1 MLSLAPK
8 VSYPDMRKEMQET
21 LCSGD
26 GHWIPECEQLLPD
39 FRKCLSQLIYFDVH
53 YETLLGL
60 NNTQIQ
66 DSFTSTGRVLKNG
79 IRHVFEAKY
88 FAVYSPGLHIFLWNL
103 WPKEAPLNHFPSPP
117 LICQI
122 QLGFSCSTACP
133 ALRG

>member
-1 MLSLAPK
+1 MTQPYHWHQK
-8 VSYPDMRKEMQET
+8 YPTQTSEKKMQET

-66 DSFTSTGRVLKNG
+66 DSFTSTGRVLKMKLDMFLRQN
-79 IRHVFEAKY
+79 ILQLTPQVCT
-88 FAVYSPGLHIFLWNL
+88 YSCR
-103 WPKEAPLNHFPSPP
+103 
-117 LICQI
+117 ICGQRK
-122 QLGFSCSTACP
+122 L
-133 ALRG
+133 L